1 MILNNL
7 KVRVIDLIV
16 IVRDFIKIFKIILN
30 NRNRNKNIIYM
41 IDENMLNAIDLNTI
55 KNYLRKNKLDNIK
68 KHWYN
73 IKIKSNK
80 NLYYVNCKIYTS
92 DIDILDIIDIKNI
105 ELYLKNKRNE
115 KVN

>member
-30 NRNRNKNIIYM
+30 NRNKNIIYT